1 MTDPI
6 PYARPYWTAQE
17 EAALVAVLRSG
28 WWTAGATVDRFE
40 KALGEAVGAPEV
52 VCVSNGTG
60 AIHALLHLL
69 RRPRGRSLFVTPA
82 LNFVAGPAAAMQAGY
97 DVALTDID
105 PATLNMS
112 PCSLSAVLG
121 RLAHRYQQIV
131 VMPVHFAGLP
141 ADLDRLAGIAH
152 RYEAE
157 VVEDACQAFI
167 ARYSPGGA
175 AVGTHPAS
183 LGATFSFHPTKPVA
197 TGEGGAIALADR
209 DLASRLRR
217 YRNHNIQRAGLVSP
231 MAYDSD
237 GQPNPWF
244 YEVAE
249 PGFNLRMSEFHA
261 AVGLVQLARL
271 PESLRYRRIL
281 AERYRRHLT
290 GLCGLR
296 FVPAADDERSALHL
310 FPVSFDLDRIGLSKR
325 QIFSHY
331 RKRGVALQVHYTPLY
346 ELPVFASLEG
356 NRGDTY
362 PGVERISPG
371 LVSLPLFMGLTEAE
385 QELVISI
392 TLNLLGGN

>member
-6 PYARPYWTAQE
+6 PYARPYWTAEE
-17 EAALVAVLRSG
+17 EAALVAVVRSG
-28 WWTAGATVDRFE
+28 WWTAGATVERFE
-40 KALGEAVGAPEV
+40 EALGEVTGAPEV
-52 VCVSNGTG
+52 VCVSSGTA

-69 RRPRGRSLFVTPA
+69 RRPGGRSLFVTSA
-82 LNFVAGPAAAMQAGY
+82 LNFVAGPAAAVQAGY

-112 PCSLSAVLG
+112 PCSLSGVLG

-141 ADLDRLAGIAH
+141 ADLDLLAGIAH

-157 VVEDACQAFI
+157 LVEDACHALA

-175 AVGTHPAS
+175 AVGAHPAS
-183 LGATFSFHPTKPVA
+183 LGAAFSFHPTKPVA

-209 DLASRLRR
+209 GLASRLRR

-231 MAYDSD
+231 MAYDSN

-261 AVGLVQLARL
+261 ALGLVQLARL

-281 AERYRRHLT
+281 AERYRHSLA

-310 FPVSFDLDRIGLSKR
+310 FPVSFDLDHVGLSKR

-331 RKRGVALQVHYTPLY
+331 RNRGVALQVHYTPLY
-346 ELPVFASLEG
+346 ELPVFADLEA
-356 NRGDTY
+356 NKGDTY
-362 PGVERISPG
+362 PGVDQISPG

-392 TLNLLGGN
+392 TLDVLGGS